1 MHQWISIDVDQRQVF
16 IRGCRLHHGIVG
28 AVAIL
33 TGIALAVH
41 DRHDLHRWLPD
52 LKGKP

>member
-1 MHQWISIDVDQRQVF
+1 MRIDMSRRQVF
-16 IRGCRLHHGIVG
+16 IMGRRIHHGLVG
-28 AVAIL
+28 AAAIV